1 MSLPAFVGGAL
12 IATLFGA
19 AFHLVVGGDG
29 RRLGLYLLAGWL
41 GFALGH
47 VVGNWSGVT
56 AGRLGALNL
65 LTATV
70 GSWTALLA
78 ARWLAKVDFKLPNQ

>member
-1 MSLPAFVGGAL
+1 MTLPAFVGGAL

-19 AFHLVVGGDG
+19 AFHLVAGGDG
-29 RRLGLYLLAGWL
+29 RRLGLYVLAGWL

-47 VVGNWSGVT
+47 IVGGWSGVT
-56 AGRLGALNL
+56 AGRLGPLNL

-78 ARWLAKVDFKLPNQ
+78 ARWLANTDFKLPDK